1 MKKLFLMLILIIGNV
16 HAENQVLTREHMEKI
31 QELIL
36 LMCQRAEL
44 NKNLSDQSKAELCI
58 EASGVKFDEAETKM
72 LLGKSFINEFNE
84 GLEYQVKACNFWD
97 YGDYGEIC
105 KNLFTLHKENCIEK
119 YRADTCNI
127 IKRYY
132 KFK

>member
-31 QELIL
+31 QEIIL
-36 LMCQRAEL
+36 LACQKAEL

-72 LLGKSFINEFNE
+72 LLGKSFINEYNE
-84 GLEYQVKACNFWD
+84 GLEYL
-97 YGDYGEIC
+97 G
-105 KNLFTLHKENCIEK
+105 
-119 YRADTCNI
+119 
-127 IKRYY
+127 
-132 KFK
+132 

>member
-16 HAENQVLTREHMEKI
+16 HAENQVFTREHMEKI
-31 QELIL
+31 QELKL
-36 LMCQRAEL
+36 LGCQRAEL
-44 NKNLSDQSKAELCI
+44 QKKLSDQSKAELCI
-58 EASGVKFDEAETKM
+58 MASEVKFNEAETKM

-97 YGDYGEIC
+97 YGDYGEFC
-105 KNLFTLHKENCIEK
+105 KILFTLHKENCIEK

>member
-16 HAENQVLTREHMEKI
+16 HAENQVFTREHMEEI

-36 LMCQRAEL
+36 LGCQRAEL
-44 NKNLSDQSKAELCI
+44 NNKLSDKSKADICI
-58 EASGVKFDEAETKM
+58 EASGVKFDEANTKM

-97 YGDYGEIC
+97 YGEYGEFC
-105 KNLFTLHKENCIEK
+105 KILFTLHKENCI
-119 YRADTCNI
+119 
-127 IKRYY
+127 
-132 KFK
+132 